1 MVNWINSFEI
11 ICYLL
16 TTALIVDI
24 VRKKNWDEL
33 SLFFSAALA
42 GFALEMLAVWL
53 TGIYHYSSQYFI
65 SIGWAPNQFPFFGG
79 LMWGGVAVAAL
90 RLAKKIGLS
99 RGLTALLAGWLVV
112 SMDLLLD
119 VAAIRLNGGFW
130 IWEGRPITLAI
141 NHHMFMSVIWVNFL
155 GYLFETPMIVY
166 LNQRFWQR
174 QSWPRSKPLIAVA
187 TLAIGLSG
195 VTFVGIASAAS
206 LKLNQLT
213 DEWFAPLAFLALWGF
228 IFVISLRQ
236 VVTKK
241 THLTFK
247 GSKDW
252 TIFIFWAAIYG
263 YCLVALEFLGIFK
276 AVPAYRIFAYFLCLL
291 TLALSLASQR
301 TTLTVER

>member
-1 MVNWINSFEI
+1 M
-11 ICYLL
+11 
-16 TTALIVDI
+16 
-24 VRKKNWDEL
+24 
-33 SLFFSAALA
+33 
-42 GFALEMLAVWL
+42 
-53 TGIYHYSSQYFI
+53 
-65 SIGWAPNQFPFFGG
+65 
-79 LMWGGVAVAAL
+79 
-90 RLAKKIGLS
+90 
-99 RGLTALLAGWLVV
+99 TALLAGWLVV

-174 QSWPRSKPLIAVA
+174 QSRPSSKPLIAVA
-187 TLAIGLSG
+187 TLAIGLAG
-195 VTFVGIASAAS
+195 VAFVGIASAAS

-252 TIFIFWAAIYG
+252 TIFIFWSGIYG

-301 TTLTVER
+301 PALTVER

>member
-1 MVNWINSFEI
+1 MNWISSFEI
-11 ICYLL
+11 ICYLI
-16 TTALIVDI
+16 TAVLVSDI
-24 VRKKNWDEL
+24 VRKKNFDEL

-42 GFALEMLAVWL
+42 GFALELLAVRL

-99 RGLTALLAGWLVV
+99 RVLTGLLAGWLVV

-174 QSWPRSKPLIAVA
+174 QPRPKSKPLISVV
-187 TLAIGLSG
+187 TLAIGLAG
-195 VTFVGIASAAS
+195 VGFVGIASAAS

-213 DEWFAPLAFLALWGF
+213 DEWFAPLAFLLLWGF
-228 IFVISLRQ
+228 IFLISLWQ
-236 VVTKK
+236 VVARK
-241 THLTFK
+241 TRLTFK
-247 GSKDW
+247 EPKDW
-252 TIFIFWAAIYG
+252 TIFIFWAAIYS
-263 YCLVALEFLGIFK
+263 YCLVALEFLGIFN
-276 AVPAYRIFAYFLCLL
+276 ALPAYRIFAYFLCLL
-291 TLALSLASQR
+291 TLALSLASER
-301 TTLTVER
+301 PALTVER